1 MRYGRR
7 DPTLTRAAASG
18 FLTAVRI
25 DPVRTGVLRA
35 DWVDMALICIF
46 LLGLYSNYTIQIA
59 TNVPFPSAP
68 SGIAGLILLWRRRN
82 QISAIGLGGL
92 VAVLLLYLASILCAT
107 NINYLPRRTNGL
119 IQLSYSIVIGYA
131 VFLTVT
137 QASRQQIAGL
147 FLGFASVILVGCL
160 LENYGGLRS
169 ISDDVRKVL
178 YSRGIYE
185 NDLRDILY
193 YHRVRPKFFASEP
206 ASVTFCY
213 SLFTFVWMVVSTW
226 RWKLVL
232 YVILVGLG
240 MFAMP
245 GPTLLLMLLLTL
257 PYMLFLASRKAGR
270 LDAARLLLVALAAV
284 FFLGSFVVLAQSL
297 FPTRLEEVTSG
308 NDPSFF
314 YRVRGP
320 ALAGI
325 DIMSAYPLAGAGL
338 TGEPFI
344 ESRVVDVYVRSPAY
358 SATWQVVKPATE
370 LLINY
375 FWLHWIYFGLVWGV
389 VLAAAVTVWFVVLG
403 VPSPAFCWMVWAI
416 LGQASGA
423 YVGPTCWAVL
433 FLAAAAAVLH
443 QRQELQDKQRGTTR
457 APAVDELSGRLAN
470 LGLSRPGASKQWQ
483 EPAHGDVRPWPTG

>member
-1 MRYGRR
+1 
-7 DPTLTRAAASG
+7 
-18 FLTAVRI
+18 
-25 DPVRTGVLRA
+25 
-35 DWVDMALICIF
+35 MALICIF

-284 FFLGSFVVLAQSL
+284 FFLGAFVVLAQSL